1 MPFTQALLR
10 VKPAPPPHVF
20 LLFLSVWFVWG
31 LFIYFASVWFLF
43 VCFCS
48 QHEASWLISI
58 LAPNRLTLEL
68 SPAAGDFC
76 LW

>member
-10 VKPAPPPHVF
+10 VKPAPPPRF
-20 LLFLSVWFVWG
+20 SLLFLSVWFVLG